1 MRLGRRF
8 DTGRCRVHRKDISS
22 TYTISTGQRAFPQLI
37 RRAEDGELAVVTRH
51 DKAVAYVISAERM
64 DALLETV
71 ELLANPVFV
80 GALKRT
86 RSAKKPKLLPV
97 DAIPD

>member
-1 MRLGRRF
+1 
-8 DTGRCRVHRKDISS
+8 
-22 TYTISTGQRAFPQLI
+22 
-37 RRAEDGELAVVTRH
+37 
-51 DKAVAYVISAERM
+51 VAYVISAERM

>member
-1 MRLGRRF
+1 M
-8 DTGRCRVHRKDISS
+8 
-22 TYTISTGQRAFPQLI
+22 
-37 RRAEDGELAVVTRH
+37 VTRH

-71 ELLANPVFV
+71 ELLANPAFV